1 MPNPNPNLPANSY
14 FAALRKLESQVANL
28 TAQLQNVR
36 MQGGSAASLP
46 GNYAGKPIPSMIGQE
61 VVVPAG
67 VTTQLQINIT
77 VAAEGAFAADS
88 IHFAYRPTAG
98 VNAGYWRPISGVNDI
113 AVDGLLEDVFNFYW
127 EYQVSGSHRQRQDI
141 PVPSS
146 LIDRYEEGGG
156 RWQLHI
162 EDVFSPTATIALR
175 ITPTRAM
182 TNAGILYA
190 GFRGS
195 YLLE

>member
-1 MPNPNPNLPANSY
+1 MPGIQSVDPNTV
-14 FAALRKLESQVANL
+14 FAMIRTLESRLSKVAAELNS
-28 TAQLQNVR
+28 VK

-46 GNYAGKPIPSMIGQE
+46 GQYAGKPIPTMIGQE
-61 VVVPAG
+61 VVAPAG
-67 VTTQLQINIT
+67 VTTTLNLNIT
-77 VAAEGAFAADS
+77 VAAEGAFMADS
-88 IHFAYRPTAG
+88 LHFAYRPTAG

-113 AVDGLLEDVFNFYW
+113 AVDGLVEDVFNFYW

-146 LIDRYEEGGG
+146 LIDRFEQGGG
-156 RWQLHI
+156 RWQFHI
-162 EDVFSPTATIALR
+162 EDTFSPTATIAIR
-175 ITPTRAM
+175 VTPTRAM
-182 TNAGILYA
+182 TNAGVLYA